1 MYQWFVPFYDCQI
14 LYGCY
19 TSLAATSPCAAV
31 QRHHRTT
38 STYVSRPWS
47 LSRPTCYLLLLCVT
61 RLHCDVIAVN
71 GVGYCFTR
79 RLPLNYVLLLRAFLL
94 RDARALSLNGLS
106 KKSHCQSCG
115 VTRFENCAVTAIS
128 IRLLAERDCCNILL
142 RHRFHQ
148 ISQCCSIYYQYMLYK
163 IQFRVR
169 TSHVFVTVCCYTL
182 HSRAVIQY
190 C

>member
-79 RLPLNYVLLLRAFLL
+79 RLPLNYVLLLHAFLL

-115 VTRFENCAVTAIS
+115 VTRFEKCAVTAIS

-182 HSRAVIQY
+182 RQDA
-190 C
+190 